1 MTGKRRATNRIYGVL
16 SLVGAGAAVA
26 LAVLVGWRQSAAL
39 GLAYALL
46 ALLSLVA
53 ITALFCTKCS
63 DRDRCGHV
71 VFGPVAR
78 VISRELRKGEYTG
91 TELALTSLGL
101 AAIFVPPL
109 AWLWRSPLALAGFA
123 LCLLVASI
131 DVRLRVCPACG
142 NAACPLSR
150 AGAPSR

>member
-1 MTGKRRATNRIYGVL
+1 MTAKRRATNRIYGAL
-16 SLVGAGAAVA
+16 SLVAAVAAVA
-26 LAVLVGWRQSAAL
+26 LAVLAGWRQSAAL
-39 GLAYALL
+39 GLGYAAL

-78 VISRELRKGEYTG
+78 FISKELRKGEYTT
-91 TELALTSLGL
+91 TELAFTSLGL
-101 AAIFVPPL
+101 AAIFVLPQ
-109 AWLWRSPLALAGFA
+109 AWLWRVPLALAGFW
-123 LCLLVASI
+123 LCLLLASI
-131 DVRLRVCPACG
+131 DVRMRVCPACG

-150 AGAPSR
+150 AER